1 MSLWLRI
8 KTSKIIKTSY
18 SLNRSLMQDAE
29 HQSRILWLNLM
40 FGRLPQLSCIG
51 IQLSRVVPQVVYF
64 DSERVA
70 HKILGRGEGSLRA
83 SGTMCYSCPGPNC
96 DKSPKF
102 SPDQSLS
109 LTTCMG
115 RGDFPIRINHWTGEA
130 NMRCL

>member
-1 MSLWLRI
+1 MTQLIYRSSLKI
-8 KTSKIIKTSY
+8 KTTKIMKTSNA
-18 SLNRSLMQDAE
+18 LNNF
-29 HQSRILWLNLM
+29 QSRILRLNL
-40 FGRLPQLSCIG
+40 FGSLPNLSCIA

-83 SGTMCYSCPGPNC
+83 SGAMCYSCPGPNC

-109 LTTCMG
+109 QTTCMG
-115 RGDFPIRINHWTGEA
+115 
-130 NMRCL
+130 